1 MTTSVRIR
9 LTWLLFELVFL
20 ALVFCPTAS
29 AWQGTK
35 RITLKNGLSVV
46 GNLATLNSYVTDVSA
61 PNPYSPDAPDNV
73 VLVDDG
79 MRRVFFNRDRIA
91 NGPVDVLLS
100 QNLVFELTS
109 QKKLA
114 LSETGA
120 EGYAE
125 QFLGVRPFDEHGHR
139 ELLVTYKGNTEA
151 YVQGITAITP
161 NTTTVETLK
170 GRELGNRSWQMQLAT
185 NSIPQNVLSQV
196 MHREITDPTNPT
208 DYYRIFNIFV
218 AARMYDAAQDQLM
231 RIKEKFPDQGQEVLK
246 RQQEMR
252 SVQSDQLLEEIRN
265 RRDAG
270 QPKLV
275 RSIAGKV
282 TENELGEESRIAF
295 EELRAELEKESVN
308 IDELRKTLNQYVKQH
323 LEQLANAEQQKDL
336 REFLNLVEQNLS
348 VANYQR
354 FDGFVRLLSDQT
366 ISVEQRVAQ
375 ILSGWYLGSSQTMDN
390 YAEAESLIPVY
401 GLVRRYLDP
410 KSTPVERAQFLAD
423 IKKYEGGAPEYVA
436 AMLAQMPPVHPV
448 DLVSYTGE
456 KPLPLSIDLPDFKSS
471 QVGPLTC
478 TGYVHLPPEYDPY
491 RKYPLLV
498 VLPSYGNAEQHLSFW
513 CGDFDPKLKMR
524 TGMAA
529 RFGYITVAIDWKLPG
544 QTSYGYSAREHLACL
559 KTIRQCLR
567 QFSVDSD
574 RVFLA
579 GHGIGAEAAYD
590 IGISHPDT
598 FAGVVSFSG
607 PSTRY
612 SEFYKENKHL
622 GLAIYAV
629 VGDKDRGTTMTSE
642 KSWNAWLQQK
652 RSSFDL
658 LLVEYAGRL
667 GESFYEELPKVFE
680 WMATQTRKL
689 PNQNDDIEVSC
700 KTLRP
705 WTCKYWFVEYSNL
718 PEENMVPPEF
728 WIASGYNP
736 LKIEFQKKRNRIFD
750 LGPSKLGHVTISL
763 SPEFVDLSQEIEI
776 KGRGDFSKFVSPSL
790 RIMLEDVRTRA
801 DQQHPY
807 WARVKNEG
815 KKWFVE
821 E

>member
-9 LTWLLFELVFL
+9 LTWFLVQFSFVLLAISAT
-20 ALVFCPTAS
+20 ALG
-29 AWQGTK
+29 WQGTK
-35 RITLKNGLSVV
+35 VITLKNGLSVK

-79 MRRVFFNRDRIA
+79 MRRIFFNRDRIA
-91 NGPVDVLLS
+91 NGPVDELLS

-139 ELLVTYKGNTEA
+139 ELLVIYKGNTEA
-151 YVQGITAITP
+151 YVQGITSITP
-161 NTTTVETLK
+161 NTTTVETMK
-170 GRELGNRSWQMQLAT
+170 GREFGNRSWQMQLAT
-185 NSIPQNVLSQV
+185 NSIPQKVLSQV
-196 MHREITDPTNPT
+196 MHREIADPTNPA

-218 AARMYDAAQDQLM
+218 SARMYDAAQDQLT
-231 RIKEKFPDQGQEVLK
+231 RIKEKFPDEAAEVLLK
-246 RQQEMR
+246 QQGMR
-252 SVQSDQLLEEIRN
+252 SVQSSQLLEEIRN
-265 RRDAG
+265 RREAG

-282 TENELGEESRIAF
+282 TDNELAEESRIAF
-295 EELRAELEKESVN
+295 EELKAELEKESLK
-308 IDELRKTLNQYVKQH
+308 IDELRKTLNNYVQQH
-323 LEQLANAEQQKDL
+323 LEKLATPEQQQEL
-336 REFLNLVEQNLS
+336 REFLNEIEQNLS
-348 VANYQR
+348 VANYER

-366 ISVEQRVAQ
+366 ISLEQRTAQ
-375 ILSGWYLGSSQTMDN
+375 ILSGWYLGSSQTIDN
-390 YAEAESLIPVY
+390 YAVAESLIPVY
-401 GLVRRYLDP
+401 RLVRTYLNP
-410 KSTPVERAQFLAD
+410 KTTPVERAQILEQ
-423 IKKYEGGAPEYVA
+423 IKKYEGGAPQYVA
-436 AMLAQMPPVHPV
+436 AMLAQMPPVQPV
-448 DLVSYTGE
+448 DFAAYTGE
-456 KPLPLSIDLPDFKSS
+456 KPIPLTIDLPDFQSK

-478 TGYVHLPPEYDPY
+478 TCYVHLPPEYDPY

-513 CGDFDPKLKMR
+513 CGDFDPKLMMR
-524 TGMAA
+524 TGMAG
-529 RFGYITVAIDWKLPG
+529 RFGYITVALDWKLPG

-559 KTIRQCLR
+559 KAIRQCLR

-590 IGISHPDT
+590 VGISHPDV
-598 FAGVVSFSG
+598 FAGVVSISG
-607 PSTRY
+607 PSARY

-629 VGDKDRGTTMTSE
+629 VGDKDRGTTVTSE
-642 KSWNAWLQQK
+642 KSWNVWLQQK
-652 RSSFDL
+652 RSAFDL

-667 GESFYEELPKVFE
+667 GESFYEEVPKIFE
-680 WMATQTRKL
+680 WMATQTRKM

-700 KTLRP
+700 KTLRA
-705 WTCKYWFVEYSNL
+705 WTCQYWFVEFSNL

-728 WIASGYNP
+728 WISSGYNP
-736 LKIEFQKKRNRIFD
+736 LKIEFQKKGNRIFD
-750 LGPSKLGHVTISL
+750 LGPSKLGHVSIGL
-763 SPEFVDLSQEIEI
+763 SPEFVDLAQKIEI
-776 KGRGDFSKFVSPSL
+776 KGRGDFSQFVKPSL
-790 RIMLEDVRTRA
+790 RVMLEDARTRA
-801 DQQHPY
+801 DRKHPN
-807 WARVKNEG
+807 WARIKNEG
-815 KKWFVE
+815 KKWFVDE
-821 E
+821 